1 MNIYTQYTYKNTEY
15 EAIRDPARGVVAAYQ
30 DAARFLDTI
39 KEWVYIETGMI
50 HTSEFIHR
58 MAHEMPKRFDS
69 FGDILH
75 ERHLS
80 IEYPAT
86 NELTEEIGD
95 MNRVFEFVISI
106 LDNIQEALERFHAAT
121 DNGRFKP
128 MALAVED
135 LMMENSRDYTKV
147 LEAWAMWNQDVSA
160 SSFDSWMRHISE
172 VED

>member
-58 MAHEMPKRFDS
+58 MAHEMPKRFDR

-80 IEYPAT
+80 IRP
-86 NELTEEIGD
+86 
-95 MNRVFEFVISI
+95 
-106 LDNIQEALERFHAAT
+106 
-121 DNGRFKP
+121 
-128 MALAVED
+128 
-135 LMMENSRDYTKV
+135 LMS
-147 LEAWAMWNQDVSA
+147 
-160 SSFDSWMRHISE
+160 
-172 VED
+172 